1 MIQEFNIWTN
11 GNFGFGSVML
21 KKHSNLSVGILWD
34 IPDALLVFFYITL
47 GHNWADILH
56 NEPTAGGYWFGVML
70 IHHWMISISIFKR

>member
-1 MIQEFNIWTN
+1 MDKWQLWVWQCHVEETQQSFCGDFVRHSRCTV
-11 GNFGFGSVML
+11 GF
-21 KKHSNLSVGILWD
+21 
-34 IPDALLVFFYITL
+34 LLYYTGL